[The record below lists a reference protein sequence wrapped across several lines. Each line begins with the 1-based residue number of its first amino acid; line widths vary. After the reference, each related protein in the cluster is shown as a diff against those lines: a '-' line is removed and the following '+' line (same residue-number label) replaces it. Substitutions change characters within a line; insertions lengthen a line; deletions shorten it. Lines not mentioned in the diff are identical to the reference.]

1 MGETRRVLPEWARF
15 ALSLVFLFVVAVAT
29 AGLGT
34 PFFLAIMLSAAVA
47 IAVLQLLF
55 PVGRLFSIAFANL
68 IAVYAAIFSLFVEE
82 VFKGVDP
89 DILSI
94 AFSLPIFAFVAG
106 CWFRREQVRAVVA
119 HPAIRSERRML
130 GAFLWLFPTFIVG
143 GGVLLLSH
151 VAEPLANTGVVLIA
165 AMTLIGLIVFT
176 VSRDVAVFLVDAG
189 LLFEEFFFRIQRLVV
204 RAFAFLTFYSLL
216 IILFASAYHILSQ
229 YTGKPHF
236 YVGGSPQVLSF
247 SESIYFSIVSIST
260 VGYGDIVPHSSV
272 ARLLAS
278 IEVVCGFMLLLFG
291 VSELLEYTRERR
303 EEDGKPRRPPRRD
316 SPPAIKR

>member
-15 ALSLVFLFVVAVAT
+15 ALSLVFLFVVAIAT

-55 PVGRLFSIAFANL
+55 PVGRLFPIAFANL

-89 DILSI
+89 AILSI

-151 VAEPLANTGVVLIA
+151 VAEPLANTAIALIA

-176 VSRDVAVFLVDAG
+176 VSRDVAIFLVDAG
-189 LLFEEFFFRIQRLVV
+189 LLFEEFFFRIQRWWS
-204 RAFAFLTFYSLL
+204 RPSPSSPSIRCSSSCSPRPTTSSRNTP
-216 IILFASAYHILSQ
+216 AS
-229 YTGKPHF
+229 P
-236 YVGGSPQVLSF
+236 
-247 SESIYFSIVSIST
+247 IST
-260 VGYGDIVPHSSV
+260 SV
-272 ARLLAS
+272 AARK
-278 IEVVCGFMLLLFG
+278 C
-291 VSELLEYTRERR
+291 
-303 EEDGKPRRPPRRD
+303 
-316 SPPAIKR
+316 

>member
-1 MGETRRVLPEWARF
+1 M
-15 ALSLVFLFVVAVAT
+15 SLVFLFVVAVAT

-55 PVGRLFSIAFANL
+55 PIGRLFPIAFANL

-82 VFKGVDP
+82 VFKGDP

-119 HPAIRSERRML
+119 HPAIRSERRMH

-165 AMTLIGLIVFT
+165 DMTLIGLIVFT

-189 LLFEEFFFRIQRLVV
+189 LLYSRSSSSASSGWWFRPPSIRC
-204 RAFAFLTFYSLL
+204 S
-216 IILFASAYHILSQ
+216 SSC
-229 YTGKPHF
+229 
-236 YVGGSPQVLSF
+236 SPRPTTS
-247 SESIYFSIVSIST
+247 SRNTPAGPIST
-260 VGYGDIVPHSSV
+260 SAA
-272 ARLLAS
+272 ARK
-278 IEVVCGFMLLLFG
+278 C
-291 VSELLEYTRERR
+291 
-303 EEDGKPRRPPRRD
+303 
-316 SPPAIKR
+316 

>member
-47 IAVLQLLF
+47 IAVLRLLF
-55 PVGRLFSIAFANL
+55 PVGRLFPIAFANL
-68 IAVYAAIFSLFVEE
+68 IAVYAAIFSRSSTRCSRAT
-82 VFKGVDP
+82 P

-151 VAEPLANTGVVLIA
+151 VAEPLAQHGRSA
-165 AMTLIGLIVFT
+165 D
-176 VSRDVAVFLVDAG
+176 RRHDAD
-189 LLFEEFFFRIQRLVV
+189 
-204 RAFAFLTFYSLL
+204 RA
-216 IILFASAYHILSQ
+216 
-229 YTGKPHF
+229 
-236 YVGGSPQVLSF
+236 
-247 SESIYFSIVSIST
+247 
-260 VGYGDIVPHSSV
+260 D
-272 ARLLAS
+272 
-278 IEVVCGFMLLLFG
+278 
-291 VSELLEYTRERR
+291 
-303 EEDGKPRRPPRRD
+303 
-316 SPPAIKR
+316 